1 MILPKFPKNCM
12 KLRKFWAVGG
22 GRRGAP
28 LDPPLLYTIDII
40 NLSFLSEELRQI
52 SGRNVTVKVKLMMM
66 KLSLEFDTVE
76 RTIVGRAHLLQIL

>member
-1 MILPKFPKNCM
+1 M
-12 KLRKFWAVGG
+12 
-22 GRRGAP
+22 GRRGAPGEPP
-28 LDPPLLYTIDII
+28 LDPPLLYIYVIVY
-40 NLSFLSEELRQI
+40 LSFVSGVLRQI